1 MHDDLL
7 FLWPAM
13 LNVSFKSHCVLC
25 RLPRVLIRGAANKS
39 EMSWKSH
46 GATAA
51 DRAGLCV

>member
-7 FLWPAM
+7 LLWPAM
-13 LNVSFKSHCVLC
+13 LNVSFKSRCVLC
-25 RLPRVLIRGAANKS
+25 RLPHVLIRVAANKS

-51 DRAGLCV
+51 DRARLCV